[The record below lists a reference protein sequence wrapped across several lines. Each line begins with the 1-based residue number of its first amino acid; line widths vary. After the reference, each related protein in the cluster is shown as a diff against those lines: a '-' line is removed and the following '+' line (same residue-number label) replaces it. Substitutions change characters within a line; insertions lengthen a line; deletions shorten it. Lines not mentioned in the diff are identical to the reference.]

1 METKQRK
8 VGRPKTR
15 VQTGPLVLEGERER
29 VRFEPKIAS
38 ETADELRDYVR
49 WVAQS
54 STPQSADSRTL
65 GFALRDL
72 FRRDRLWQEQRRK
85 GQRLEPAAPQQAS
98 PSLAANG
105 AAGAAPRPP
114 SSPAVPAGHR

>member
-29 VRFEPKIAS
+29 VRFELEIAP

-54 STPQSADSRTL
+54 SAPQSADSRTVDV
-65 GFALRDL
+65 ALRDL

-85 GQRLEPAAPQQAS
+85 GQRPDPAAPQQAS
-98 PSLAANG
+98 PSPTANG
-105 AAGAAPRPP
+105 AAVAAPRPT